1 MSILVKNATIVYPG
15 HELHNTKKDLLIKNG
30 VIEKIANRITAAKVK
45 VIESKNLHL
54 SPGWMDIGAASGEPG
69 FEHRETLVTLSEC
82 AASGGYTKLAIF
94 PNTHPVI
101 DNKAAVKYIINNTE
115 DELVDFHPI
124 GAISKS
130 GDGKEITEMIDMK
143 ANGAIAFSDG
153 LSSINSSGLMLR
165 ALDYAKG
172 IDAVIIHHPEDKSL
186 SNGNQIH
193 EGLVSIEL
201 GLKGNPNISELLTL
215 ERDIQLTRYTNSKL
229 LAYNISTK
237 EAIPKLKGLSKENI
251 YSSVSYLN
259 LCKTDEA
266 LYTFDTNLKTIPPVR
281 SKKDQEALIAAIN
294 KATIQIITSNHQ
306 PLEEEVKKKEYVNA
320 EAGTTGLQTCYSAI
334 TTFAKDI
341 SPDKL
346 VSCMAVNPR
355 KILGLEAVELKKGAK
370 AELTLFDP
378 ESEWTLSDNTNT
390 SKSKN
395 SPFWNQTLQ
404 GKVIGM
410 INGKKSF
417 FNRY

>member
-1 MSILVKNATIVYPG
+1 
-15 HELHNTKKDLLIKNG
+15 
-30 VIEKIANRITAAKVK
+30 
-45 VIESKNLHL
+45 
-54 SPGWMDIGAASGEPG
+54 
-69 FEHRETLVTLSEC
+69 
-82 AASGGYTKLAIF
+82 
-94 PNTHPVI
+94 
-101 DNKAAVKYIINNTE
+101 
-115 DELVDFHPI
+115 
-124 GAISKS
+124 
-130 GDGKEITEMIDMK
+130 MK

-378 ESEWTLSDNTNT
+378 ESEWTLSNNTNT